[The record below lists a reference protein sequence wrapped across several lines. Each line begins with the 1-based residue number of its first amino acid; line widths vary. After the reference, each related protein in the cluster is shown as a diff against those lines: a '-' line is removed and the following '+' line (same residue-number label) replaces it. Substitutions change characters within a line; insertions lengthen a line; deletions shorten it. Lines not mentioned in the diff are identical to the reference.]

1 MDARA
6 TNAKAQRPYD
16 QMSTLRRIGVDILR
30 SPMLY
35 LMLLPV
41 LAYYILFCY
50 KPMYGALI
58 AFMDFVPGKPLME
71 NKWVG
76 LDNFVRFFQDRNF
89 QRLMVNT
96 VRISL
101 TQIVFGF
108 PMPILFALLLNE
120 VRSKKY
126 LRVVQTISYMP
137 HFISLVVV
145 CGMIRQFVNSDGA
158 ITQLLVA
165 LGLASKRTLSL
176 LTYPKYFLTVYTVS
190 GIWQGMGYGSIIYL
204 AALMNVSPELYE
216 AAKIDGAGR
225 WRQTV
230 HVTIPGI
237 LPTVAI
243 LLIMRMGNVLN
254 VGYEK
259 ILLLYN
265 AQTYSVADVIS
276 TFVYRLGL
284 QQFDFSFSTAVG
296 LFNSVINVAILVLF
310 NALSRKFNQ
319 NSLW

>member
-6 TNAKAQRPYD
+6 TKGKAQRPYD

-30 SPMLY
+30 SPTLY

-41 LAYYILFCY
+41 LAYYLVFCY

-71 NKWVG
+71 NRWVG
-76 LDNFVRFFQDRNF
+76 LDNFLRFFQDRNF
-89 QRLMVNT
+89 KRLMVNT

-120 VRSKKY
+120 VRSKGY
-126 LRVVQTISYMP
+126 LRAVQTISYMP

-145 CGMIRQFVNSDGA
+145 CGMIRQFVNSDGV
-158 ITQLLVA
+158 ITQALTLL
-165 LGLASKRTLSL
+165 GMTSKRTLSL
-176 LTYPKYFLTVYTVS
+176 LTYPKYFLTIYTVS

-204 AALMNVSPELYE
+204 AALTNVSPELYE
-216 AAKIDGAGR
+216 AARIDGAGR
-225 WRQTV
+225 WKQTL